1 MKDKYCLEKNMRSK
15 TISIIPIDTFSIS
28 LLSVAMPNKARREE
42 ILIKAFGI
50 TTLAILILM
59 SIANAAPFADITNYD
74 STTVIDTATNKESI

>member
-1 MKDKYCLEKNMRSK
+1 MRSK